1 MRDKGA
7 VVATVQQCL
16 ASWGATVKRAD
27 EAGYT
32 FCLVGYFEIPETEHH
47 LLWPLLAPLLDR
59 IEGQGYQALVF
70 KPNLPSVYDKTGSTV
85 LGQLQGPWQ
94 PPSADQGA
102 AGAPLEVH
110 LWTTH
115 YIHTREVNPEAAD
128 CAIVPRE
135 TTDLTK
141 DSVTLQ
147 DPGRGG
153 YGPISVWQLWHDN
166 PSGWAA
172 GSNLSTWSRS
182 AIFGH
187 TCSIMN

>member
-115 YIHTREVNPEAAD
+115 YIHTRDV
-128 CAIVPRE
+128 
-135 TTDLTK
+135 TTD
-141 DSVTLQ
+141 
-147 DPGRGG
+147 DPPPKEEDALGVAYSPGELPTFRTSHTG
-153 YGPISVWQLWHDN
+153 YKLLAAVGACWHK
-166 PSGWAA
+166 PRLG
-172 GSNLSTWSRS
+172 
-182 AIFGH
+182 
-187 TCSIMN
+187 